1 MIYGKPHD
9 IFALQIWYN
18 IRSFICRRHIS
29 SHDSAILYRRYIT
42 RSTRNGYH
50 WKSEPLPVDK
60 SSLFHGASDGNRT
73 RMVSLGSWSSTT
85 ELRLQMLE
93 LVVRF
98 ELTTCWL
105 RISCTTPVLHHQQSD
120 YNTKLFLLQGVF
132 CFFSKINFP
141 VLFVWI
147 SGSFFRYFAIWKV
160 IVFPL
165 LTAL

>member
-1 MIYGKPHD
+1 MMHRLTPIWYTALPYD
-9 IFALQIWYN
+9 ILATQAWYN

-29 SHDSAILYRRYIT
+29 SHDSAISYRRYIT

-105 RISCTTPVLHHQQSD
+105 RISCTAPVLHQHKQHESIIL
-120 YNTKLFLLQGVF
+120 YLPCLVKNNSKEKREKWKPHHVLQY
-132 CFFSKINFP
+132 INKC
-141 VLFVWI
+141 
-147 SGSFFRYFAIWKV
+147 GARR
-160 IVFPL
+160 
-165 LTAL
+165 